1 MRVVVRKSDSIR
13 AIETDAIHPK
23 VDIGLKEKPRASS
36 IHFSWTICIIMDK
49 ITIQVSRQLYTPKFI
64 ISFKK

>member
-13 AIETDAIHPK
+13 AIETDAIHPE

-36 IHFSWTICIIMDK
+36 IHFSWAICVIMDE
-49 ITIQVSRQLYTPKFI
+49 ITIQGSRQLYTSKFI